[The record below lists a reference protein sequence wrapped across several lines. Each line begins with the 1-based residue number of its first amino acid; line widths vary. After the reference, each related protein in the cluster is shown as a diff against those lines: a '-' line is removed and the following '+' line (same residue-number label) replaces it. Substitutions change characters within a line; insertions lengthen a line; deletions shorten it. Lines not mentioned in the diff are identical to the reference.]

1 MFTFTKCI
9 LENTYKFSA
18 EFSSLNVSG
27 LLNAFKIGPKYPWCD
42 TDRFWFLVREI
53 ILALPVSPKNRIIQ
67 DVKDRFL

>member
-53 ILALPVSPKNRIIQ
+53 I
-67 DVKDRFL
+67 